1 VKNVLVFAAPLFA
14 FSFSLEILTNLALTF
29 AIFCG
34 LSSGTYLLND
44 IFDLESDRLHPV
56 KRKRPLAS
64 GALNS
69 GLARLVA
76 FLLIAASLAASYVIS
91 PLLTLTAG
99 AYIGIQIL
107 YNVLLKHIL
116 ILDMMALASGF
127 VLRAVA
133 GAVAAAVPMSPW
145 FLFYVALL
153 AFYIVLE
160 KRKGELKRMNQTGIT
175 TRKILETYSIPY
187 IEQIETA
194 TLASLL
200 LGYTLWTIQGAAS
213 SWMMLTVPFVLYGI
227 LRYQFLSQKDVVERP
242 EEALFQDKPLLVSVI
257 LWILASFTI
266 LALNHAGLL
275 P

>member
-1 VKNVLVFAAPLFA
+1 
-14 FSFSLEILTNLALTF
+14 
-29 AIFCG
+29 
-34 LSSGTYLLND
+34 
-44 IFDLESDRLHPV
+44 
-56 KRKRPLAS
+56 
-64 GALNS
+64 
-69 GLARLVA
+69 
-76 FLLIAASLAASYVIS
+76 
-91 PLLTLTAG
+91 
-99 AYIGIQIL
+99 
-107 YNVLLKHIL
+107 
-116 ILDMMALASGF
+116 MMALASGF

-153 AFYIVLE
+153 AFYVVLE